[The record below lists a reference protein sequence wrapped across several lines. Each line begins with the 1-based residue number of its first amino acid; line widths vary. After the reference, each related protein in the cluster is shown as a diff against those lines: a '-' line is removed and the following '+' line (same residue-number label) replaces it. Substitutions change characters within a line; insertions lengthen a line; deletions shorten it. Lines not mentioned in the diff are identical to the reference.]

1 MKTSNK
7 WRINRYDFLIIFFS
21 GLIRGPV
28 AFALMLEASD
38 LGIDDPQR
46 VVCHLLPVTTIYLI
60 AVSTVVIAGLLK
72 KITDWS
78 FKKIA
83 SSTYYSPE
91 DPTIKETFIKETFID
106 TR

>member
-1 MKTSNK
+1 
-7 WRINRYDFLIIFFS
+7 
-21 GLIRGPV
+21 
-28 AFALMLEASD
+28 
-38 LGIDDPQR
+38 
-46 VVCHLLPVTTIYLI
+46 
-60 AVSTVVIAGLLK
+60 VVIAGLLK